1 MSLFVPTWH
10 TEKRGQIASPSNPDN
25 PEKPFPPLSGEESQ
39 SIYPRLSVPALPGR
53 VERPCLACG
62 RECRDGELF
71 HDETCFES
79 WKARRRRSTSPQAAR
94 AATCPAPSIPLETTG
109 PRGTA

>member
-1 MSLFVPTWH
+1 MSSRYLDLARKVMRDDTG
-10 TEKRGQIASPSNPDN
+10 TEST
-25 PEKPFPPLSGEESQ
+25 PP
-39 SIYPRLSVPALPGR
+39 RCPGR
-53 VERPCLACG
+53 GPERPCIGCR

-109 PRGTA
+109 PRGAA

>member
-1 MSLFVPTWH
+1 MSNRYLDLARQVMRDDAGTDS
-10 TEKRGQIASPSNPDN
+10 T
-25 PEKPFPPLSGEESQ
+25 PP
-39 SIYPRLSVPALPGR
+39 RLPGR
-53 VERPCLACG
+53 AAERPCLACG

-109 PRGTA
+109 PRGAA